1 MANEETKA
9 IETTAETKSVK
20 PAEAQVVKSSAMEKR
35 ESVIAIK
42 EHNAAVNYLRKED
55 CKMIATLRDHLGENI
70 RLHNVL
76 DNIKAEIARLKKLLN
91 TPKPKFK
98 FVLVIVAIVVAIGGM
113 MLGSDRSKALFYGA
127 LLAGVG
133 LIALA
138 IVLKVRGDKKWQKF
152 IDETKAAIKVQEE
165 NAEKAQKDID
175 DYWNDHALPFITSI
189 IPDRFPI
196 AHVLDYNTVCG
207 MLYVMD
213 NLRADTIKE
222 AINLYDELCF
232 RSRMQAS
239 FKSMES
245 SLYETARNSARY
257 AAAAERSAE
266 ANERAA
272 ASAALT
278 AASAASI
285 AASASRAAN
294 ACVRA
299 SNASIDA
306 SNAVR
311 DAANRY

>member
-1 MANEETKA
+1 MANEETMTTE
-9 IETTAETKSVK
+9 IECVENTDVQPTECTCVN
-20 PAEAQVVKSSAMEKR
+20 EMENR
-35 ESVIAIK
+35 ESVVMLK
-42 EHNAAVNYLRKED
+42 EHNAAVTYLRKQD
-55 CKMIATLRDHLGENI
+55 CQMLTTLRDHLGENI

-76 DNIKAEIARLKKLLN
+76 NRINAEIARLKKLLN

-98 FVLVIVAIVVAIGGM
+98 FVLVILALVVAVGGM

-133 LIALA
+133 LIVLA
-138 IVLKVRGDKKWQKF
+138 VVLKVLGNKKWQKF
-152 IDETKAAIKVQEE
+152 IDETKEAIKKQEE
-165 NAEKAQKDID
+165 NAEKAQNDID
-175 DYWNDHALPFITSI
+175 DYWNNHALPFISEI
-189 IPDRFPI
+189 IPDRFPV

-278 AASAASI
+278 AASAASV
-285 AASASRAAN
+285 AASASRAAD
-294 ACVRA
+294 ASVRA
-299 SNASIDA
+299 SNASVDA